1 MKLGLVTVLY
11 KSDDVLP
18 DFFRSIYVQTFKNY
32 KLYLIDNSPS
42 IKTKNIIANLQST
55 YSLTAIE
62 HIENEH
68 NVGVAAAN
76 NIGIKKAIEDKCA
89 DQIILN
95 NDIVF
100 NNPNLF
106 DALIQLANKTN
117 HGIIAPKIFFY
128 NSKKI
133 WYAGSSFTKWN
144 VNVKHRG
151 EFEEDTNKYLSGV
164 TPYAPTCFVYVKKE
178 VFEKVGLMD
187 ERYFVYVDDVD
198 FMYRV
203 VKHGFSIWYENNL
216 SLEHKISQSTGGKFS
231 DFSLYY
237 TVRNRIFFARKFY
250 NSPKVFIAAIY
261 IIVSLTYH
269 TIFTGKRLS
278 ALHKIFKAVKAG
290 YQIPC

>member
-1 MKLGLVTVLY
+1 MRLGLITVLY

-18 DFFRSIYVQTFKNY
+18 DFFKSIYVQTYKNY

-42 IKTKNIIANLQST
+42 LKTKNIIANLQST
-55 YSLTAIE
+55 YPLTAIE

-106 DALIQLANKTN
+106 EALIQLANKTN
-117 HGIIAPKIFFY
+117 HAIIAPKIFFH

-164 TPYAPTCFVYVKKE
+164 TPYAPTCFVYVKE
-178 VFEKVGLMD
+178 EIFEKVGLMD

-250 NSPKVFIAAIY
+250 NLPKVFIATIY
-261 IIVSLTYH
+261 VIVSLTYH

-278 ALHKIFKAVKAG
+278 ALPKIFKAVKAG

>member
-1 MKLGLVTVLY
+1 
-11 KSDDVLP
+11 
-18 DFFRSIYVQTFKNY
+18 
-32 KLYLIDNSPS
+32 
-42 IKTKNIIANLQST
+42 
-55 YSLTAIE
+55 
-62 HIENEH
+62 
-68 NVGVAAAN
+68 
-76 NIGIKKAIEDKCA
+76 
-89 DQIILN
+89 
-95 NDIVF
+95 
-100 NNPNLF
+100 
-106 DALIQLANKTN
+106 
-117 HGIIAPKIFFY
+117 
-128 NSKKI
+128 
-133 WYAGSSFTKWN
+133 
-144 VNVKHRG
+144 
-151 EFEEDTNKYLSGV
+151 
-164 TPYAPTCFVYVKKE
+164 
-178 VFEKVGLMD
+178 MD